1 MLSPPCK
8 IWDIIIIIIIT
19 HADTDDN
26 TDLAKLTSATEIQ
39 YVANVRISPTVICVR
54 TGNSENHHL

>member
-8 IWDIIIIIIIT
+8 IWDIIIVIIT

-26 TDLAKLTSATEIQ
+26 TDLAKLTSATEI
-39 YVANVRISPTVICVR
+39 
-54 TGNSENHHL
+54 

>member
-8 IWDIIIIIIIT
+8 IWDIIIIIIIIT

-26 TDLAKLTSATEIQ
+26 TDLAKLTSATEI
-39 YVANVRISPTVICVR
+39 
-54 TGNSENHHL
+54 